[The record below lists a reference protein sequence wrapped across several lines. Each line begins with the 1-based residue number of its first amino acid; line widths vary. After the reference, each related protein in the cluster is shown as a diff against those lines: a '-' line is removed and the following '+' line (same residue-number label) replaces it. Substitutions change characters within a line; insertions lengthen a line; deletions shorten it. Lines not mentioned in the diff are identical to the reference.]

1 MASSIVK
8 SVARP
13 WASDADGLDGL
24 ADGRVAAQELTQCET
39 WWSIWTPWPVDAK
52 TRRSMSDLS
61 SPVRH
66 DWSLQQIREIH
77 DLPLFELVDRARA
90 VHLAFHQ
97 KEKVQLCTLLSVK
110 TGGCPEDC
118 AYCPQSSHHDTSV
131 KGEAMLKL
139 DEVMSAA
146 RAAKEHGAT
155 RFCMGAAWRE
165 VKDGPAFDRVLD
177 MVRGVKGLG
186 LEACVTLGMLNE
198 GQAKKLKEAGL
209 DAYNHN
215 LDTSREN
222 YKSIIST
229 RTYDDRLKT
238 LKNVRSA
245 GITVCSGGII
255 GMGESIDD
263 RCGML
268 LELAQLEPHP
278 ESVPVNALVRVEGTP
293 LAALPPIDPLDL
305 VRMVATA
312 RITMPRSKVRL
323 SAGRSDLPR
332 EAQLLCLYA
341 GANSIF
347 YGDKLLTTPNPDTD
361 ADVDLIRAAGLSA
374 EAPASVSN
382 A

>member
-1 MASSIVK
+1 MSES
-8 SVARP
+8 
-13 WASDADGLDGL
+13 
-24 ADGRVAAQELTQCET
+24 
-39 WWSIWTPWPVDAK
+39 TP
-52 TRRSMSDLS
+52 RL
-61 SPVRH
+61 RH
-66 DWSLQQIREIH
+66 DWTLKEIRALH
-77 DLPLFELVDRARA
+77 DLPLFELVDQARA
-90 VHLAFHQ
+90 VHLQFHE

-139 DEVMSAA
+139 DEVMTAA

-198 GQAKKLKEAGL
+198 GQAAKLKEAGL

-323 SAGRSDLPR
+323 SAGRTDLPR

-374 EAPASVSN
+374 EAPAPS

>member
-1 MASSIVK
+1 MS
-8 SVARP
+8 
-13 WASDADGLDGL
+13 
-24 ADGRVAAQELTQCET
+24 QEISAEPR
-39 WWSIWTPWPVDAK
+39 I
-52 TRRSMSDLS
+52 
-61 SPVRH
+61 RH
-66 DWSLQQIREIH
+66 DFSSSEIRAIH
-77 DLPLFELVDRARA
+77 DLPLFELIDRARA

-118 AYCPQSSHHDTSV
+118 SYCSQSSKNDSSV
-131 KGEAMLKL
+131 KSEAMLKV
-139 DEVMSAA
+139 DEVLSAA

-165 VKDGPAFDRVLD
+165 VKDGPAFERVLE
-177 MVRGVKGLG
+177 MVRGVKSLG

-198 GQAKKLKEAGL
+198 GQAQKLKEAGL

-215 LDTSREN
+215 IDTSREH

-229 RTYDDRLKT
+229 RTFEDRLNT
-238 LKNVRSA
+238 LQNVRKA

-263 RCGML
+263 RCNML
-268 LELAQLEPHP
+268 LELARLEPHP
-278 ESVPVNALVRVEGTP
+278 ESVPVNALVRIEGTP
-293 LAALPPIDPLDL
+293 LAALPPIDPLEL

-323 SAGRSDLPR
+323 SAGRTDLPR

-347 YGDKLLTTPNPDTD
+347 YGDKLLTTPNPETN
-361 ADVDLIRAAGLSA
+361 ADVELIRAAGLTA
-374 EAPASVSN
+374 EAPAVVTSGAN
-382 A
+382 APLA

>member
-1 MASSIVK
+1 
-8 SVARP
+8 
-13 WASDADGLDGL
+13 
-24 ADGRVAAQELTQCET
+24 
-39 WWSIWTPWPVDAK
+39 
-52 TRRSMSDLS
+52 MSEMS
-61 SPVRH
+61 SPIRH
-66 DWSLQQIREIH
+66 DWTLQEIREIH
-77 DLPLFELVDRARA
+77 DLPLFELIDRARA
-90 VHLAFHQ
+90 VHLAFHK

-131 KGEAMLKL
+131 KGEAMLKI

-165 VKDGPAFDRVLD
+165 VKDGPAFDRVLE

-198 GQAKKLKEAGL
+198 GQAKKLKDAGL

-229 RTYDDRLKT
+229 RTYDDRLNT

-255 GMGESIDD
+255 GMGESTAD

-268 LELAQLEPHP
+268 LELAQLDPHP

-293 LAALPPIDPLDL
+293 LAALPPIDPLEL
-305 VRMVATA
+305 VRMIATA

-323 SAGRSDLPR
+323 SAGRTDLPR
-332 EAQLLCLYA
+332 EAQLMCLYA

-347 YGDKLLTTPNPDTD
+347 YGDKLLTTPNPDVD
-361 ADVDLIRAAGLSA
+361 ADVELIRAAGLSA
-374 EAPASVSN
+374 EAPAPV
-382 A
+382 

>member
-1 MASSIVK
+1 MSA
-8 SVARP
+8 
-13 WASDADGLDGL
+13 
-24 ADGRVAAQELTQCET
+24 ET
-39 WWSIWTPWPVDAK
+39 
-52 TRRSMSDLS
+52 RL
-61 SPVRH
+61 RH
-66 DWSLQQIREIH
+66 DWTLSEIRALH

-90 VHLAFHQ
+90 VHLASHQ

-118 AYCPQSSHHDTSV
+118 AYCSQSSRNDTAV
-131 KGEAMLKL
+131 KSEAMLKL
-139 DEVMSAA
+139 DEVMTAA
-146 RAAKEHGAT
+146 RAAKERGAT

-165 VKDGPAFDRVLD
+165 VKDGPAFDRVLE

-198 GQAKKLKEAGL
+198 SQAEKLKAAGL

-215 LDTSREN
+215 LDTSREH

-229 RTYDDRLKT
+229 RSFDDRLNT
-238 LKNVRSA
+238 LKNVRKA

-263 RCGML
+263 RCSML

-278 ESVPVNALVRVEGTP
+278 ESVPVNALARIEGTP
-293 LAALPPIDPLDL
+293 LAALPALDPLEL
-305 VRMVATA
+305 VRMIATA

-323 SAGRSDLPR
+323 SAGRTDLPR

-361 ADVDLIRAAGLSA
+361 ADVELMRAAGLSA
-374 EAPASVSN
+374 EAPSPSA
-382 A
+382 